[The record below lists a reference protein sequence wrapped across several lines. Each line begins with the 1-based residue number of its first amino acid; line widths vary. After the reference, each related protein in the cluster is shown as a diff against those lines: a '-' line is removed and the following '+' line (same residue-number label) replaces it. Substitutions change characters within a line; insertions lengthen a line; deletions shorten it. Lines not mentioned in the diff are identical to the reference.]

1 MKKEAPVWL
10 DKPDVSSLQIGIV
23 VARFNGTLTQSLLA
37 QTVATLL
44 TYGLSES
51 QIHIRWVPGAFELP
65 FVAQK
70 LIFSQVKI
78 AAVICLGVVIQGDT
92 PHFDF
97 VCSESAR
104 GIMNVSLKTEVP
116 IVLGVLTTLTV
127 EQAIE
132 RVDPLRQN
140 KGAEFARA
148 ALELATL
155 SF

>member
-23 VARFNGTLTQSLLA
+23 VARFNGTLTQSLLD

-44 TYGLSES
+44 AYGLSES

-78 AAVICLGVVIQGDT
+78 SAVICLGIVIQGDT

-140 KGAEFARA
+140 KGSEFARA